1 MFTTTAPW
9 NIPLD
14 PGHDKGRPAMTSE
27 APEMNLV
34 REWTTTSAPQ
44 RAGEMIM
51 GLKVLSTTSFT
62 PCATHNCLVQTVP
75 LAGVFRELCSGR
87 YNAAWPHMTAKR
99 EPWGLSVMLSLS
111 RQGWCSKEY
120 AGRTL
125 LWAISAMAGRSATTR
140 VGFDTASVKTTCT
153 AQMLQG
159 LNSHRLFHFHSHTC
173 LQGVVQVLGAG
184 VEHALVLL
192 VIAA

>member
-1 MFTTTAPW
+1 MLT
-9 NIPLD
+9 
-14 PGHDKGRPAMTSE
+14 
-27 APEMNLV
+27 
-34 REWTTTSAPQ
+34 
-44 RAGEMIM
+44 
-51 GLKVLSTTSFT
+51 LS
-62 PCATHNCLVQTVP
+62 Q
-75 LAGVFRELCSGR
+75 
-87 YNAAWPHMTAKR
+87 
-99 EPWGLSVMLSLS
+99 
-111 RQGWCSKEY
+111 QGWCSKEY

-159 LNSHRLFHFHSHTC
+159 LNSHRLLHCHSHTC
-173 LQGVVQVLGAG
+173 LQGVVQVLGPG